1 MLKQPYYSIE
11 HQGGNTNMTY
21 TSIRDH
27 VLRTLEQELPLLTET
42 YGIAEIGIFGSV
54 SRGEDTPDS
63 DIDILYTFRPGKSTL
78 ANLSGLHEYLETL
91 FGRNVDLVSK
101 KWMSPILRPY
111 IEQDVIFCGT
121 HAGAA

>member
-1 MLKQPYYSIE
+1 
-11 HQGGNTNMTY
+11 MTY

-63 DIDILYTFRPGKSTL
+63 DIDMLVSFVPGRETCDAYLNL
-78 ANLSGLHEYLETL
+78 ADHLEEL
-91 FGRNVDLVSK
+91 FGRKVDLIFSD
-101 KWMSPILRPY
+101 WIHPRMRPSILKDAIYCTP
-111 IEQDVIFCGT
+111 
-121 HAGAA
+121 AGDTA